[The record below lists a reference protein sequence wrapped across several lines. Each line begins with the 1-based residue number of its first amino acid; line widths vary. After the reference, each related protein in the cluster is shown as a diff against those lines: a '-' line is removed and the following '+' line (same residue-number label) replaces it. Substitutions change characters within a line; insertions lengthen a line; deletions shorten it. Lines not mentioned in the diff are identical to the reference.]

1 MFVWV
6 GIDVD
11 SQYDEI
17 KRVAKEVDKRL
28 NFAHSCF
35 TLPMHVSLKISF
47 HIDDDKIN
55 SIFDTIKNI
64 YSSTTPFEFE
74 VSGIECH
81 ENICWIRMA
90 ESQALNN
97 LCKAV
102 NERLLSEYSVPLH
115 EYDLDF
121 KFHTTLFMDD
131 DSAKVRAGYDRI
143 KDVPL
148 PKTLVANRF
157 VIGTSETGD
166 LGTYK
171 VVERIDVGVI

>member
-1 MFVWV
+1 MYVWI

-17 KRVAKEVDKRL
+17 KVVTKRAEEEIG
-28 NFAHSCF
+28 FDHSNF
-35 TLPMHVSLKISF
+35 TLPLHVSLKISF
-47 HIDDDKIN
+47 PVANEEFN
-55 SIFDTIKNI
+55 SIFDTINYLLASQSK
-64 YSSTTPFEFE
+64 FVFE
-74 VSGIECH
+74 VKGVELH
-81 ENICWIRMA
+81 ENICWIRMN
-90 ESQALNN
+90 ESDELN
-97 LCKAV
+97 
-102 NERLLSEYSVPLH
+102 RLSEVINITLLEKHGIPLH
-115 EYDLDF
+115 EYDLDYQ
-121 KFHTTLFMDD
+121 FHTTLFMDD